1 MNALSLFSGIG
12 GLDLAAEWAGF
23 KTVAFCERD
32 SFCQKV
38 LAKHWPGVKIYDDVR
53 TIETSD
59 LPRIELLHGGYPCQ
73 PFSLAGPRRGH
84 DDDRHMWPHMLRVVQ
99 ELRPTWV
106 VGENVRG
113 HVTLGLDAVC
123 DDLEA
128 AGYEARAVVFPAI
141 SVGAHHIRERV
152 FVVANAKGHARE
164 FQPGERKDLRDIT
177 AINGSS
183 WHYCG
188 DMRGLAPGVPRV
200 GDGIPNRVDR
210 IKALGNAVVPQQAY
224 PVFAAIA
231 ETYNVELSGVACKQ
245 EGRKFI
251 GIERDPDFF
260 SVAEQRI
267 ASTPPPSAL

>member
-32 SFCQKV
+32 NFCQKV
-38 LAKHWPGVKIYDDVR
+38 LRKHWPDVRIFDDVR
-53 TIETSD
+53 TLDTSE
-59 LPRIELLHGGYPCQ
+59 LPAIELLHGGYPCQ
-73 PFSLAGPRRGH
+73 PFSTAGNRRGEA
-84 DDDRHMWPHMLRVVQ
+84 DERHMWPHMLRIVR
-99 ELRPTWV
+99 ELKPRWV

-128 AGYEARAVVFPAI
+128 AGYETRAVVFPAI

-152 FVVANAKGHARE
+152 FVVANSKSHAGE

-177 AINGSS
+177 SVNGSP
-183 WHYCG
+183 WPACG

-210 IKALGNAVVPQQAY
+210 VKALGNAVVPQQAY
-224 PVFAAIA
+224 PIFAAIA
-231 ETYNVELSGVACKQ
+231 ETYNAKVTGAAPTNGKRSDDL
-245 EGRKFI
+245 
-251 GIERDPDFF
+251 
-260 SVAEQRI
+260 
-267 ASTPPPSAL
+267 